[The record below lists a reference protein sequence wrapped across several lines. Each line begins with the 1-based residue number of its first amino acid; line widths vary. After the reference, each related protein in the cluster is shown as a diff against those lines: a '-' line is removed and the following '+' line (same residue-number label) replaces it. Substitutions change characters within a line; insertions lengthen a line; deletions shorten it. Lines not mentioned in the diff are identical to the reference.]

1 MEPMHDHSGC
11 SRLVFRAAFLPAQ
24 HPGSACS
31 LFHLLPASGGA
42 AWLGE
47 RRQMIGLGRA
57 LTFESTSADAITDVR
72 RVWEGAAAPLPG
84 DIPSPVLFASF
95 AFRAPARSVAFVPA
109 LTIID
114 QAGARWAITAGID
127 RAPDPLEALNAALF
141 AWRWPCCGS
150 VDGVDAP
157 DPTLCTLPAMIRGAW
172 KGCCMAATQS
182 LRARC
187 RGFRARLLQTSSIR
201 VRFSAV
207 FGSVV
212 TNVVHPVPERAGNG
226 CSSVRLDDV
235 CNGGRDRAAGVPAFG
250 RRL

>member
-1 MEPMHDHSGC
+1 MASDRGPAHLRAHDI
-11 SRLVFRAAFLPAQ
+11 L
-24 HPGSACS
+24 
-31 LFHLLPASGGA
+31 
-42 AWLGE
+42 
-47 RRQMIGLGRA
+47 
-57 LTFESTSADAITDVR
+57 
-72 RVWEGAAAPLPG
+72 
-84 DIPSPVLFASF
+84 SPVLFASF

-201 VRFSAV
+201 YPKGQETAVRACVWTTF
-207 FGSVV
+207 V
-212 TNVVHPVPERAGNG
+212 TVGGIGPRAYR
-226 CSSVRLDDV
+226 RLDDV
-235 CNGGRDRAAGVPAFG
+235 CNGECDRAA
-250 RRL
+250 